1 MLRNIPMVLCIH
13 NAACSMDSN
22 ATSLELDIIF
32 TSWGKKSLIMN
43 YQFSSLRN
51 FYSTETQFTF
61 LYKGRSYFKT
71 DTLLTFLT
79 IISEAVKYFK

>member
-1 MLRNIPMVLCIH
+1 MVLCTH
-13 NAACSMDSN
+13 NTAMPLSWSWKSF
-22 ATSLELDIIF
+22 SLGER
-32 TSWGKKSLIMN
+32 WQKKSLTMN

-61 LYKGRSYFKT
+61 LYKGRSYFRT
-71 DTLLTFLT
+71 DMLLTFLT